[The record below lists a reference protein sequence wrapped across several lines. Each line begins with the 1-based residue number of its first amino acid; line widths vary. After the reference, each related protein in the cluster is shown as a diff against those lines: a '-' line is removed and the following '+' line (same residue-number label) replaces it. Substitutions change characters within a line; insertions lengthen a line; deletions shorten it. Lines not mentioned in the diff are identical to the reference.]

1 MHKTLRI
8 VAVTAIV
15 SILPFSSF
23 AAVVDTENIVLKAQ
37 IISVINFLLF
47 LSALIPLKELIWPSH
62 NNRIPFLAS
71 HAATIVVF
79 YLLSLPFLINHRY
92 YYEGYENL
100 VPLEV
105 VAKFFFSLTITSAQ
119 QWVIITA
126 FLMDLICIKR
136 IHSEFYS
143 ATHETSTMEYQENEE
158 NYGTVGETVTNSEI
172 SAHITD
178 TVHDYAET
186 TMESHSQSVEEV
198 AKMTLHSEEATV

>member
-15 SILPFSSF
+15 AILPFSSF
-23 AAVVDTENIVLKAQ
+23 AAVVDADNIVVKAQ

-71 HAATIVVF
+71 HAAIIVVF

-105 VAKFFFSLTITSAQ
+105 VTKFFFSLTITSAQ
-119 QWVIITA
+119 QWVIIAA

-136 IHSEFYS
+136 IHNEFYS
-143 ATHETSTMEYQENEE
+143 ATHESSTMEYEESEE
-158 NYGTVGETVTNSEI
+158 NYGTVAETVTNSEI
-172 SAHITD
+172 SDHITD
-178 TVHDYAET
+178 TVHNYVET
-186 TMESHSQSVEEV
+186 TMESQPQSVEEV
-198 AKMTLHSEEATV
+198 AKMTLHSEEATA